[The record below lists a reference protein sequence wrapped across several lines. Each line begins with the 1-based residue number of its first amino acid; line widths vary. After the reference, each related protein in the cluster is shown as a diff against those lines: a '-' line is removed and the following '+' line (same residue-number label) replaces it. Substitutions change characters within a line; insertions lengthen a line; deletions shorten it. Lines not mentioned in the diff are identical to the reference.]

1 LSETTLHIYTRVSTI
16 TQAEQGTSLETQLEL
31 GIKKAK
37 ELGFDYKVWDEGGRS
52 SFHEEME
59 KRPVLFALYQAI
71 LGNQVKHLFA
81 YDQSRLAR
89 NDEVSSHLR
98 LACTKKSVIL
108 YTKDN
113 VYRHDS
119 PSDVLMRQI
128 LDSIAQNENAVR
140 SERTRLGKI
149 SRVRIGQW
157 HGGPPVFGYRLEN
170 KKLVINEDEAKWVKR
185 IFQEVIKDTSLLNI
199 KKILDS
205 NAVASRRNKRLWSVG
220 SITALL
226 RNTHYKGFYFFKDSK
241 SSEEIQVQCPNIVD
255 IETWE
260 HVQLKRKALSVR
272 KPQLIA
278 SKHRFYL
285 LRDLMYCGHCGRGI
299 CGRIIESR
307 AEKSYF
313 CPSRERMR
321 RDEADS
327 ESLWVRGR
335 GCGFSR
341 AMNITQTDEMVWNLL
356 KQLHSKSSILKEDV
370 RTRIYRENGVEILNE
385 KEFKDLQAKL
395 RSLQKKHV
403 ALSETL
409 GNLEANR
416 VLQEMN
422 EVSYETIVLRV
433 KADISELEGQMLAIR
448 NQLVGA
454 TNGKR
459 WTSWIKAFGNE
470 IGSLDDKTEEQKK
483 QYVEAL
489 VRRIDVKYDEI
500 EKEHELLIS
509 FNLPIVN
516 DGIVWRDEEKFVGKG
531 HNKIKYDLKEGE
543 RETTLV
549 VQKKGEKRL

>member
-1 LSETTLHIYTRVSTI
+1 MTETTLHIYTRVSSI

-31 GIKKAK
+31 GIKKAN
-37 ELGFDYKVWDEGGRS
+37 ELGFDYKVWNEGGRS

-59 KRPVLFALYQAI
+59 KRPILFALYQAI

-89 NDEVSSHLR
+89 NDQVSSHLR

-108 YTKDN
+108 YTKDA

-140 SERTRLGKI
+140 SERTRLGKV

-170 KKLVINEDEAKWVKR
+170 KKLVINEIEAKWVKR

-199 KKILDS
+199 KKMLDS
-205 NAVASRRNKRLWSVG
+205 NAVASRRNVGLWSVG

-226 RNTHYKGFYFFKDSK
+226 KNTHYKGFYFFKDAK
-241 SSEEIQVQCPNIVD
+241 SGEEIQVQCPNIVD

-278 SKHRFYL
+278 SSKRFYL
-285 LRDLMYCGHCGRGI
+285 LRDLMYCAHCGRGI
-299 CGRIIESR
+299 CGRIIDSR

-321 RDEADS
+321 RSESDS
-327 ESLWVRGR
+327 ESLYVRGR

-356 KQLHSKSSILKEDV
+356 KELHSKSSILKEDV
-370 RTRIYRENGVEILNE
+370 RTRIYRDNGVEILNE

-395 RSLQKKHV
+395 RTLQKKHV

-470 IGSLDDKTEEQKK
+470 IGSLDDKTDEQKK
-483 QYVEAL
+483 QYIEAL
-489 VRRIDVKYDEI
+489 VKRIDVKYIEE

-516 DGIVWRDEEKFVGKG
+516 DGIVWREEEKFVGKG

-549 VQKKGEKRL
+549 VQKKGEKR

>member
-1 LSETTLHIYTRVSTI
+1 MTETTLHIYTRVSSI

-31 GIKKAK
+31 GIKKAN
-37 ELGFDYKVWDEGGRS
+37 ELGFDYKVWNEGGRS

-59 KRPVLFALYQAI
+59 KRPILFALYQAI

-89 NDEVSSHLR
+89 NDQVSSHLR

-108 YTKDN
+108 YTKDA

-140 SERTRLGKI
+140 SERTRLGKV

-157 HGGPPVFGYRLEN
+157 HGGPPPFGYCLEN
-170 KKLVINEDEAKWVKR
+170 KKLVINEIEAKWVKR

-199 KKILDS
+199 KKMLDS
-205 NAVASRRNKRLWSVG
+205 NAVASRRNVGLWSVG

-226 RNTHYKGFYFFKDSK
+226 KNTHYKGFYFFKDSK
-241 SSEEIQVQCPNIVD
+241 SGEEIQVQCPNIVD

-278 SKHRFYL
+278 SSNRFYL
-285 LRDLMYCGHCGRGI
+285 LRDLMYCAHCGRGI
-299 CGRIIESR
+299 CGRIIDSR

-321 RDEADS
+321 RTESDS
-327 ESLWVRGR
+327 ESLYVRGR

-356 KQLHSKSSILKEDV
+356 KELHSKSSILKEDV
-370 RTRIYRENGVEILNE
+370 RTRIYRDNGVEILNE

-395 RSLQKKHV
+395 RTLQKKHV

-470 IGSLDDKTEEQKK
+470 VGSLDDKTDEQKK
-483 QYVEAL
+483 QYIEAL
-489 VRRIDVKYDEI
+489 VKRIDVKYIEE

-509 FNLPIVN
+509 FHLPIVN
-516 DGIVWRDEEKFVGKG
+516 DGIVWREEEKFVGKG

-549 VQKKGEKRL
+549 VQKKGEKR

>member
-1 LSETTLHIYTRVSTI
+1 MTETTLHIYTRVSSI

-37 ELGFDYKVWDEGGRS
+37 ELGFDYKVWNEGGRS

-59 KRPVLFALYQAI
+59 KRPILFALYQAI

-89 NDEVSSHLR
+89 NDQVSSHLR

-108 YTKDN
+108 YTKDA

-140 SERTRLGKI
+140 SERTRLGKV

-170 KKLVINEDEAKWVKR
+170 KKLVINEIEAKWVKR

-205 NAVASRRNKRLWSVG
+205 NAVASRRNVGLWSVG

-226 RNTHYKGFYFFKDSK
+226 RNTHYKGFYLFKDSK
-241 SSEEIQVQCPNIVD
+241 SAEEIQVQCPNIVD
-255 IETWE
+255 LETWE

-278 SKHRFYL
+278 SSKRFYL
-285 LRDLMYCGHCGRGI
+285 LRDLMYCAHCGRGI
-299 CGRIIESR
+299 CGRIIDSR

-321 RDEADS
+321 RTESDS
-327 ESLWVRGR
+327 ESLYVRGR

-356 KQLHSKSSILKEDV
+356 KELHSKSSILKEDV
-370 RTRIYRENGVEILNE
+370 RTRIYRDNGVEILNE

-395 RSLQKKHV
+395 RTLQKKHV

-470 IGSLDDKTEEQKK
+470 VGSLDDKTDEQKK
-483 QYVEAL
+483 QYIEAL
-489 VRRIDVKYDEI
+489 VKRIDVKYIEE

-516 DGIVWRDEEKFVGKG
+516 DGIVWREEEKIVGKG

-549 VQKKGEKRL
+549 VQKKGEKR